1 MFVIDSMLVTFL
13 SGYTKST
20 DILINIK
27 RMDKN
32 APKYKTRLFKIFSH
46 YGHINIC
53 RYKRHKQKYTTRI
66 LQREQYF
73 TNEHSLKVTII
84 QLQSDSTK
92 LLCQSLIFM
101 TKRDMHGIFLFR
113 CFIIFD

>member
-13 SGYTKST
+13 SRYTKST
-20 DILINIK
+20 DILINMK

-32 APKYKTRLFKIFSH
+32 APKYKTKLFKIFSH
-46 YGHINIC
+46 HGHINIC
-53 RYKRHKQKYTTRI
+53 RYKRHKQKYTARI
-66 LQREQYF
+66 LQREKYF
-73 TNEHSLKVTII
+73 TNEHSLKVTTI
-84 QLQSDSTK
+84 QLQSDSIK

-101 TKRDMHGIFLFR
+101 TKREMHGIFLFR